1 MAEHLT
7 SLWYGGPGELENG
20 LLHVSCSGYLQHDQS
35 MVESGLTED
44 VKNTASFHFRGWT
57 QQESTNMKTKLV
69 SS

>member
-1 MAEHLT
+1 MAKHLT

-20 LLHVSCSGYLQHDQS
+20 LLHVPCSGYLQHDQS

-44 VKNTASFHFRGWT
+44 IKKHCQFSLSGMKT
-57 QQESTNMKTKLV
+57 QQV